1 MRLDRSLWAGGMPN
15 GLGEVKPH
23 HYLEILRTA
32 WENKSNARFA
42 WRILADGV
50 CDGCALGTTGLRDF
64 TMPGVHLCTV
74 RLNLLK
80 LNTMGALN
88 VSPLSDVHGLRR
100 RTSRELRALGRLPY
114 PMMRRKGEPGFRR
127 ITWDTAL
134 NAIAAKIRE
143 VLPNRLAFY
152 VTSRGIT
159 NEVYYIAQKVAR
171 FLG

>member
-1 MRLDRSLWAGGMPN
+1 MPN

-23 HYLEILRTA
+23 HYLEILRTIR
-32 WENKSNARFA
+32 ENWRHPRYA

-50 CDGCALGTTGLRDF
+50 CDGCALGTTGMRDF

-80 LNTMGALN
+80 LNTMGPLDI
-88 VSPLSDVHGLRR
+88 SLLSDAGQLSRLPSRDLRQ
-100 RTSRELRALGRLPY
+100 LGRLPY
-114 PMMRRKGEPGFRR
+114 PMLRRRGEAGFHRVS
-127 ITWDTAL
+127 WDDALTA
-134 NAIAAKIRE
+134 AASRIRE
-143 VLPNRLAFY
+143 TTPDRLAFY